1 MGAAREWKNSQAAK
15 SARLLR
21 KMPRLAGR
29 VGIWLLLPLGLV
41 ILIPWGSRRIQ
52 KAVNW
57 PPILDPVCINQ
68 TVDAGLPF
76 MPFRNIKQ
84 LARAL
89 PCRQEGH
96 LSAGNTTQKSQH
108 PRKLSQE
115 KGSSP
120 VEEVPVLRGRLEGQ
134 QSWPSALCHL
144 VLSLCYCSTIS
155 TAAFKKLILL

>member
-21 KMPRLAGR
+21 KTPRLVGR
-29 VGIWLLLPLGLV
+29 VVIWLLLPLGLV
-41 ILIPWGSRRIQ
+41 ILIPWGPRRIQ

-68 TVDAGLPF
+68 RVDAGLPF

-96 LSAGNTTQKSQH
+96 LSAGNTRISA
-108 PRKLSQE
+108 SQE
-115 KGSSP
+115 AKPREGLFPSGRGACSQRKARGATVLAFSS
-120 VEEVPVLRGRLEGQ
+120 
-134 QSWPSALCHL
+134 
-144 VLSLCYCSTIS
+144 LSLGFELCYCSTIS